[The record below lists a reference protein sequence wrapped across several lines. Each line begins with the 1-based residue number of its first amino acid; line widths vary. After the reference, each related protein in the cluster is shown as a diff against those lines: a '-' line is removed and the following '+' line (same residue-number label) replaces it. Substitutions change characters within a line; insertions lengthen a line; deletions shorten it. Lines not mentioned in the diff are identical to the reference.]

1 MKVKMLSH
9 KKKRIQKG
17 GKERVNEITANEWR
31 TVKQEQEQAEPQTEC
46 GGKRSQ
52 RERACSSGVC
62 LCVLAFLSVCIRL
75 SLRLR
80 ACVCTYR
87 LAIKEARGGSAVC
100 DERVL
105 VRERAKGVQRG
116 AWRGPSAIDLA
127 E

>member
-1 MKVKMLSH
+1 MNHIDHLSTSESKNVLSH

-62 LCVLAFLSVCIRL
+62 V
-75 SLRLR
+75 
-80 ACVCTYR
+80 CVCWHFCQFVY
-87 LAIKEARGGSAVC
+87 VC
-100 DERVL
+100 LYVCAHAS
-105 VRERAKGVQRG
+105 VRIV
-116 AWRGPSAIDLA
+116 
-127 E
+127 